1 MNNNDL
7 LKFGR
12 CLLIGIIVAI
22 GGMFFSDLY
31 GNIFNGS
38 GDYRLSAIFGI
49 GLYLCIVIVTCTGLI
64 LNRLDKDKTNDKDDE
79 HTDE

>member
-1 MNNNDL
+1 MPAHWNHCCHRRHVL
-7 LKFGR
+7 
-12 CLLIGIIVAI
+12 
-22 GGMFFSDLY
+22 SDLY

>member
-7 LKFGR
+7 LKFGKY
-12 CLLIGIIVAI
+12 LLIGIIVAI
-22 GGMFFSDLY
+22 GGIFFSELC
-31 GNIFNGS
+31 GVFFNGL
-38 GDYRLSAIFGI
+38 GDYGLSVVYGI

-64 LNRLDKDKTNDKDDE
+64 LNRLDKNKTNDKNDE

>member
-7 LKFGR
+7 LKFGK

-22 GGMFFSDLY
+22 GGMFFSDLVWKHFQR
-31 GNIFNGS
+31 I